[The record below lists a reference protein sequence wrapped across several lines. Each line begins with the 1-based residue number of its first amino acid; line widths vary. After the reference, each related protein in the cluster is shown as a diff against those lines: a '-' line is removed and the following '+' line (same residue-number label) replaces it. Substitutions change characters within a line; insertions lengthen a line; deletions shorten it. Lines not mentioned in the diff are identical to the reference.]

1 MRSDSIL
8 KAAQSIRSSKFTV
21 VFTGAGISVESGI
34 PPFRGENGLWSKYD
48 PRYLDLEFFHTHPA
62 ESWKVLKQIFFDF
75 MADAKPNPAH
85 LAVAQLERA
94 GYVKEVITQN
104 IDNLHQKAGSKIVHE
119 FHGTIRTLVCVDCG
133 KSFPSADMDLDHLPP
148 HCNSCKGLLKPDFVF
163 FSEMIPQRVSDLSF
177 AAAEKSD
184 VMLLIGTTG
193 EVMPASFLPYTA
205 KEKNKATIIEVNPDE
220 SLYTPKI
227 TDIFLKGKAG
237 EILPELVEKIL
248 QE

>member
-1 MRSDSIL
+1 MKSDNLL
-8 KAAQSIRSSKFTV
+8 KAAKLIRSANFTV

-34 PPFRGENGLWSKYD
+34 PPFRGEDGLWSRYD
-48 PRYLDLEFFHTHPA
+48 PRYLDLEFFHSHPA
-62 ESWKVLKQIFFDF
+62 ESWKVMKQIFFDV
-75 MADAKPNPAH
+75 MANAEPNPAH
-85 LAVAQLERA
+85 FAIARLEQA

-119 FHGTIRTLVCVDCG
+119 FHGTIRTLVCLDCG
-133 KSFPSADMDLDHLPP
+133 KSVPSASIDLDQLPP
-148 HCNSCKGLLKPDFVF
+148 HCHSCNGILKPDFVF
-163 FSEMIPQRVSDLSF
+163 FSEMIPPRVNDLSF
-177 AAAEKSD
+177 AAAAKSD

-237 EILPELVEKIL
+237 EILPQLAEKIL

>member
-1 MRSDSIL
+1 MKADNL
-8 KAAQSIRSSKFTV
+8 QKAAQSIRSSKFTV

-34 PPFRGENGLWSKYD
+34 PPFRGEDGLWSRYD
-48 PRYLDLEFFHTHPA
+48 PRYLELEFFHSHPA
-62 ESWKVLKQIFFDF
+62 ESWKVMKQIFFDV
-75 MADAKPNPAH
+75 MANARPNSAH
-85 LAVAQLERA
+85 FAIARLEQA

-104 IDNLHQKAGSKIVHE
+104 IDNLHQRAGSKIVHE

-133 KSFPSADMDLDHLPP
+133 KSVPSASIDLDQLPP
-148 HCNSCKGLLKPDFVF
+148 HCNSCNGILKPDFIF
-163 FSEMIPQRVSDLSF
+163 FSETIPPSVNDLSF
-177 AAAEKSD
+177 AAAAKAD

-237 EILPELVEKIL
+237 EILPLLAEKIL

>member
-1 MRSDSIL
+1 MKSDSIL

-48 PRYLDLEFFHTHPA
+48 PRYLDLEFFHSHPA
-62 ESWKVLKQIFFDF
+62 ESWKVMKQIFFDC
-75 MADAKPNPAH
+75 MANAKPNPAH
-85 LAVAQLERA
+85 FAIARLEQA

-133 KSFPSADMDLDHLPP
+133 KSVPSASIDLDQLPP
-148 HCNSCKGLLKPDFVF
+148 HCHSCHGILKPDFVF

-237 EILPELVEKIL
+237 EILPQLAEKIL
-248 QE
+248 QS

>member
-1 MRSDSIL
+1 MKSDTIL
-8 KAAQSIRSSKFTV
+8 KAAQSVRSSKFTV

-85 LAVAQLERA
+85 FAIARLEQS

-104 IDNLHQKAGSKIVHE
+104 IDNLHQKAGSKNVHE
-119 FHGTIRTLVCVDCG
+119 FHGSTRTLVCVDCG
-133 KSFPSADMDLDHLPP
+133 KTVPSADIDLEHLPP

-205 KEKNKATIIEVNPDE
+205 KEKNKATIIEINPDE

-237 EILPELVEKIL
+237 EILPELAEKIL
-248 QE
+248 QK